1 MVRIF
6 ITKAF
11 DRWFRKTDLTDDALR
26 NAVLEMTAGLIDADL
41 GAGVFKKR
49 VASTGRGK
57 RSGARVLVAS
67 NLGDRWIFLFGFE
80 KNKRANVSDQE
91 LKVLQ
96 VMGPTFLNWSTAEL
110 ATALQEGHLKE
121 INND

>member
-1 MVRIF
+1 MDRIF
-6 ITKAF
+6 ITKSF

-26 NAVLEMTAGLIDADL
+26 NAVLEMAAGLIDADL

-49 VASTGRGK
+49 VALAGRGK

-67 NLGDRWIFLFGFE
+67 NIGDRWIFLFGFE
-80 KNKRANVSDQE
+80 KNTRANISDQE

-96 VMGPTFLNWSTAEL
+96 VMGQIFLNWSTAEL
-110 ATALQEGHLKE
+110 SAALREGHLKE
-121 INND
+121 INYD

>member
-1 MVRIF
+1 MLILAPGCS
-6 ITKAF
+6 KNG
-11 DRWFRKTDLTDDALR
+11 LLQLDA
-26 NAVLEMTAGLIDADL
+26 
-41 GAGVFKKR
+41 
-49 VASTGRGK
+49 
-57 RSGARVLVAS
+57 ARVLVAS

-110 ATALQEGHLKE
+110 ATALQEDHLKE

>member
-1 MVRIF
+1 MARTF

-11 DRWFRKTDLTDDALR
+11 DRWFRKTDLTDDALH
-26 NAVLEMTAGLIDADL
+26 NAVLEMAAGLIDADL

-49 VASTGRGK
+49 VALAGRGK

-67 NLGDRWIFLFGFE
+67 NLVDRWIFLFGFE

-91 LKVLQ
+91 
-96 VMGPTFLNWSTAEL
+96 STRVFHKFA
-110 ATALQEGHLKE
+110 
-121 INND
+121 